1 MIGDIG
7 MVPFLLKFCVINEKE
22 LIWVDLRWPAD
33 PGRPTELR
41 VDVRGAGRGFVPDL
55 ERHRQGTLTPVQR
68 QEQFRCA
75 GKNDVFRSRIPEK
88 PEKEN
93 PKTFI
98 STSQLACSSS
108 RFAQARDILLHEL
121 ITSILQSLPLRC
133 PQTHGQK
140 RRQNVNVCLGDQ
152 KEILCL
158 S

>member
-1 MIGDIG
+1 M
-7 MVPFLLKFCVINEKE
+7 
-22 LIWVDLRWPAD
+22 
-33 PGRPTELR
+33 
-41 VDVRGAGRGFVPDL
+41 DVRGAGRGFVPDL

-121 ITSILQSLPLRC
+121 ITTIPTISPAPLPPDTWPEEKTGSEATRGKAF
-133 PQTHGQK
+133 QAEDTA
-140 RRQNVNVCLGDQ
+140 
-152 KEILCL
+152 
-158 S
+158 